1 MHLRWRMY
9 RCMPYACNLLDE
21 AYGIYC
27 RTTSSST
34 QKRCLLKRLGRRLEL
49 QTINQ
54 KSLFP
59 LFTFLWFVFYRHNRL
74 VLFVRLCCPKEK
86 FLCLVIELFPMSVRR
101 LCQFDAKLIND
112 LTDMGRLLMIVFI
125 I

>member
-49 QTINQ
+49 PTINQ

-59 LFTFLWFVFYRHNRL
+59 LFTFLWFAFYSHNRL
-74 VLFVRLCCPKEK
+74 VLFIRLSCPKEK
-86 FLCLVIELFPMSVRR
+86 FNAWLLNYFPMSVV
-101 LCQFDAKLIND
+101 LCQFDARLISD
-112 LTDMGRLLMIVFI
+112 LTDMGGLLMIVFI

>member
-21 AYGIYC
+21 TYGIYC

-49 QTINQ
+49 PTINQ

-59 LFTFLWFVFYRHNRL
+59 LFTFLWFAYGHNRL
-74 VLFVRLCCPKEK
+74 VLFVKFSCPKEK
-86 FLCLVIELFPMSVRR
+86 LINARELNLFSMSVV
-101 LCQFDAKLIND
+101 LCQFDA
-112 LTDMGRLLMIVFI
+112 
-125 I
+125 